1 MAENRGT
8 TILVAADAEW
18 VRNQVRGAFVG
29 PGQRVLEV
37 TSGFEVRDMVDIEEP
52 DVVILDMQ
60 IGNMGGIAT
69 AIDLHLEAAAGRLP
83 SVPILLLL
91 DRAADRFLAK
101 RAEADGEL
109 IKPVDAGSL
118 RRTVKRIL
126 AAVPPPVADPTGDEE
141 PPEPVPV
148 ISLDS

>member
-1 MAENRGT
+1 VAETRGS

-18 VRNQVRGAFVG
+18 IRNQVRGAFVG

-37 TSGFEVRDMVDIEEP
+37 MSGFDVRPTVDAEEP

-60 IGNMGGIAT
+60 IGNMGGIAV

-101 RAEADGEL
+101 RAEADAEL
-109 IKPVDAGSL
+109 IKPVDAGTL
-118 RRTVKRIL
+118 RRTVKRLL
-126 AAVPPPVADPTGDEE
+126 ADAHATRPPVDPE
-141 PPEPVPV
+141 PPEPIPV
-148 ISLDS
+148 VSLDS